1 MTIMYSKDPVTGQT
15 VQKVIQYVKDPSTQ
29 KMVEQQSW
37 NVPSGNT
44 VDLTGK
50 GATLVTTTQAI
61 GVKGSVPTTQ
71 WEDTAKVIQGFEDL
85 LLG

>member
-1 MTIMYSKDPVTGQT
+1 
-15 VQKVIQYVKDPSTQ
+15 
-29 KMVEQQSW
+29 MVEQQSW

-85 LLG
+85 LL